1 MISSLL
7 LRITSSWPV
16 CASFS
21 ALRLLLFL
29 IGGSNETGDPQ
40 EERLCWILTLRSAIQ
55 VRQDS
60 EVEPDEMLSMRRQ
73 ASEQSRTKRGASAGF
88 VEIGRGD
95 AELDEAM
102 EGEEKDMDAQIRVRL
117 DESVDC
123 KEGSTLKLSTKLV
136 GISVRMSTAARG
148 KTRQTSWLAKV
159 TKSDSS
165 RGVRFQERCVQRE
178 DQVANQEK
186 GHQQESRQ

>member
-55 VRQDS
+55 VRQDT

-102 EGEEKDMDAQIRVRL
+102 EGEEKDMDAQIRVPPVS
-117 DESVDC
+117 E
-123 KEGSTLKLSTKLV
+123 V
-136 GISVRMSTAARG
+136 GGLRDATGRQDKHRTERARP
-148 KTRQTSWLAKV
+148 R
-159 TKSDSS
+159 SS
-165 RGVRFQERCVQRE
+165 
-178 DQVANQEK
+178 
-186 GHQQESRQ
+186 